1 MKKILKNFQHEIKVY
16 QLVLKDERTPR
27 WSKRLLAVAVGYAIS
42 PIDIIP
48 DFIPVLGYLDDLVI
62 VPALIWI
69 AVRMIPKKVIED
81 CRCQAKPLQ

>member
-1 MKKILKNFQHEIKVY
+1 MKKILKNFQREIKVY

-27 WSKRLLAVAVGYAIS
+27 WSKRLLTVAIGYAVS

-48 DFIPVLGYLDDLVI
+48 DFIPILGYLDDLI
-62 VPALIWI
+62 ILPFLIWI

-81 CRCQAKPLQ
+81 CRHQVKPLQ